1 VRETG
6 RHAGPIPLTT
16 RATLGGLVALSA
28 VATDIALPA
37 QPGIAADLGGTATD
51 AQWVV
56 SSYLAGFAAG
66 QILWGMASDH
76 WGRLPAIRIGLLA
89 FAVIS
94 AGLALAP
101 SMAVFLPL
109 RLLQG
114 VAGGVGP
121 VVARAIV
128 RDLASG
134 SSGGRLMAGLTA
146 LLGLGPLLAPLA
158 ASAMLLVFP
167 WQALFWLSAGYAL
180 VLLGAERF
188 ALWETR
194 RGPGQGMGM
203 AALRRGARRF
213 LAIAVCR
220 TGLLLVALP
229 FAGYLTVVAASSTVL
244 EQVYSVPPT
253 RFGVI
258 FATAAIGFSGGS
270 LIARMLLKHWSLAQ
284 VLTAGCLLLALAAAG
299 LGAGMLVGW
308 HSLFTFWGGVSL
320 YIFGVGMLLPSATM
334 LALQP
339 VPEIAGLAAAL
350 IGTVQLAG
358 GAVVSA
364 IAAAAFDGTARAMI
378 LVLVV
383 SALMAGLV
391 RLLARLQPQ
400 RP

>member
-1 VRETG
+1 MRDGEG
-6 RHAGPIPLTT
+6 RVGTVPFAT

-37 QPGIAADLGGTATD
+37 QPLIAADLGGTATD

-76 WGRLPAIRIGLLA
+76 WGRIPAIRIGLVA
-89 FAVIS
+89 FALIS

-101 SMAVFLPL
+101 SMVVFLPL

-114 VAGGVGP
+114 IAGGVGP

-134 SSGGRLMAGLTA
+134 ESGGRLMAGLTA
-146 LLGLGPLLAPLA
+146 LLGLGPLLAPLV
-158 ASAMLLVFP
+158 ASAVLIVFS

-180 VLLGAERF
+180 VLLVVGR
-188 ALWETR
+188 LTLRETR
-194 RGPGQGMGM
+194 RGPGQGMGL
-203 AALRRGARRF
+203 AALRRGGRRF
-213 LAIAVCR
+213 LSMAVCR

-244 EQVYSVPPT
+244 EHVYDVPPT

-270 LIARMLLKHWSLAQ
+270 LIARMLLRHCSLAQ
-284 VLTAGCLLLALAAAG
+284 VLTAGCLLLVLAAAG
-299 LGAGMLVGW
+299 LGGGMLAGW
-308 HSLFTFWGGVSL
+308 HSLFTFWGFVSL

-358 GAVVSA
+358 GAIVSA
-364 IAAAAFDGTARAMI
+364 IAAAAFDGTAQAMI
-378 LVLVV
+378 LVLVA
-383 SALMAGLV
+383 SALMAGFV
-391 RLLARLQPQ
+391 RLRARLSS
-400 RP
+400 RS

>member
-1 VRETG
+1 MRGTAEDRAEAVPF
-6 RHAGPIPLTT
+6 AT
-16 RATLGGLVALSA
+16 RTTLGGLVALSA

-76 WGRLPAIRIGLLA
+76 WGRLPAIRAGLLA
-89 FAVIS
+89 FLMLSV
-94 AGLALAP
+94 GLALAP
-101 SMAVFLPL
+101 TMEIFLLL

-114 VAGGVGP
+114 IAGGVGP

-128 RDLASG
+128 RDLAG
-134 SSGGRLMAGLTA
+134 GQGGGRLMAGLTA
-146 LLGLGPLLAPLA
+146 LLGLGPLLAPLV
-158 ASAMLLVFP
+158 ASAILAIWP
-167 WQALFWLSAGYAL
+167 WPFLFWLSAVYAGGLL
-180 VLLGAERF
+180 VAQRL

-194 RGPGQGMGM
+194 RGPGQGLGL
-203 AALRRGARRF
+203 AALIRGARRF
-213 LAIAVCR
+213 LAIGVCR
-220 TGLLLVALP
+220 VGLLLVALP

-244 EQVYSVPPT
+244 EQVYGVPPT

-270 LIARMLLKHWSLAQ
+270 LIARRLLKRWRLDQ
-284 VLTAGCLLLALAAAG
+284 VLTVGCGLLALAAVG
-299 LGAGMLVGW
+299 LVTVMLNSSALVAFWGFV
-308 HSLFTFWGGVSL
+308 SLF
-320 YIFGVGMLLPSATM
+320 IFGVGMLLPSATM
-334 LALQP
+334 LALEP

-358 GAVVSA
+358 GAIVSA
-364 IAAAAFDGTARAMI
+364 IAAAAFDGTAQAMI

-383 SALMAGLV
+383 SAVAAVIV
-391 RLLARLQPQ
+391 RMTARLVPVG
-400 RP
+400 